1 MCNSSNELYKTVEE
15 ICKEAMKKISIKETE
30 SKKANKLKVLLGGI
44 ITEEGVKGSIRK
56 KGYNELL
63 IEIMRG
69 LKENGYVEIQ
79 SV

>member
-1 MCNSSNELYKTVEE
+1 MIFLTNTE
-15 ICKEAMKKISIKETE
+15 I
-30 SKKANKLKVLLGGI
+30 LV
-44 ITEEGVKGSIRK
+44 RK

-79 SV
+79 GV